1 MESVIDLCE
10 NKELRKKLVNLSE
23 KFRYSDPVSCDE
35 LEEIEQKITEEIEVL
50 KNLVT
55 SDVDEASKKITY
67 IENLLA
73 DRNRRC
79 KALKK

>member
-1 MESVIDLCE
+1 MCGSYCTFEAVF
-10 NKELRKKLVNLSE
+10 K
-23 KFRYSDPVSCDE
+23 
-35 LEEIEQKITEEIEVL
+35 QIEVL